1 MVESKNS
8 LLRPGDVFEK
18 YTVEQELGHG
28 GMGAVYLVRHRVL
41 NTNFALKV
49 LYPGVAQ
56 RDQQFVDR
64 FIREAQ
70 LAGRIRHP
78 NLIAVYD
85 AGLNESNGMYY
96 LVMDYVSGGSVRG
109 KLRKQGHLSVLESLG
124 IVRQV
129 GHALEAAL
137 QHNMVHRDIKPDN
150 IMFDGDGVARLAD
163 LGIAKATG
171 DHDANLTVEA
181 AVFGTPAYMSP
192 EQARDSRNVDIRADI
207 YSLGIVLYEML
218 TGRRPFTGENTI
230 EILTQVIG
238 DAQAPDVRTLNP
250 DIPEAVAVL
259 VSDMIE
265 KDLRKRVASPSDLI
279 SRIDVILSNLEN
291 SEEVV
296 EEQPEV
302 EKTMA
307 TIAQPVAATAQAA
320 ELTMETVSQPQPA
333 KAELTMETISQ
344 PQPAPSQPQTA
355 PSQAELTMETIS
367 QPTPQPQ
374 AAPSQAELTM
384 ETIAQP
390 KPAEKKASEPVAD
403 QPFEPTVAIGSEAT
417 PKAASGLGNNR
428 KLIIAGGAA
437 VGLLLAIGGGAL
449 LMKGGKEPEKPANH
463 IESPA
468 DNSGKETQKPVETT
482 QTNVQPPK
490 TEVKTAPKVE
500 EQPAV
505 APKVEEKVAPKVEE
519 QPIVAPKVEEN
530 TEPKAEEQPV
540 QQTVVKTEPKA
551 EEKTAVAPKVEEK
564 VAPKVEEQPAT
575 QVVVKTEPKVETAA
589 ATVAAIQAKIVL
601 FGAENAENGA
611 LLKGVQKMTGEQ
623 NTTFQKAG
631 LSSRAKGDLMK
642 IQSGKPDLM
651 LIAVTSRY
659 ETMSLSNFELFVA
672 DLCESLRSRG
682 GNYAFILEPIA
693 GKSARFCNGN
703 NTVRDVCR
711 QRSVNVIDCEN
722 GEIKLD
728 DVKMLLNQ

>member
-8 LLRPGDVFEK
+8 LLRPGDEFEK

-28 GMGAVYLVRHRVL
+28 GMGAVYLVRHRVI

-96 LVMDYVSGGSVRG
+96 LVMDYVSGGSVRS
-109 KLRKQGHLSVLESLG
+109 KLRKQVHLSVLESLG

-150 IMFDGDGVARLAD
+150 IMFDGDGVVRLAD

-181 AVFGTPAYMSP
+181 AVFGTPSYMSP
-192 EQARDSRNVDIRADI
+192 EQARDSRKVDIRADI
-207 YSLGIVLYEML
+207 YSLGIVLFEML
-218 TGRRPFTGENTI
+218 TGRRPFAGENTI
-230 EILTQVIG
+230 EILTQVIS
-238 DAQAPDVRTLNP
+238 DTPAPDVRTLNP
-250 DIPEAVAVL
+250 EIPESVAVL
-259 VSDMIE
+259 VADMIA
-265 KDLRKRVASPSDLI
+265 KDLRKRIASPSDLI
-279 SRIDVILSNLEN
+279 SRIDVILSNMEN
-291 SEEVV
+291 SEEAVA
-296 EEQPEV
+296 EQPEV

-307 TIAQPVAATAQAA
+307 TIVQPVAAQAA
-320 ELTMETVSQPQPA
+320 ELTMETVAQPAPQPQP
-333 KAELTMETISQ
+333 
-344 PQPAPSQPQTA
+344 
-355 PSQAELTMETIS
+355 
-367 QPTPQPQ
+367 
-374 AAPSQAELTM
+374 APSQAELTM

-390 KPAEKKASEPVAD
+390 SPSQPQPAPSQPEKTMATIAQPPPPAQKASEPAAS
-403 QPFEPTVAIGSEAT
+403 QSFEPTVAIGTAET
-417 PKAASGLGNNR
+417 PSPSSGSSGMDKR
-428 KLIIAGGAA
+428 KMMIIGGAA
-437 VGLLLAIGGGAL
+437 VGLLLVVGGAMI
-449 LMKGGKEPEKPANH
+449 MKGGKEPNKPSNL
-463 IESPA
+463 IETPA
-468 DNSGKETQKPVETT
+468 DNGGSDVQKIAVTPQPTGP
-482 QTNVQPPK
+482 QPSKTN
-490 TEVKTAPKVE
+490 TELSPKVE
-500 EQPAV
+500 EQPA
-505 APKVEEKVAPKVEE
+505 AQA
-519 QPIVAPKVEEN
+519 
-530 TEPKAEEQPV
+530 
-540 QQTVVKTEPKA
+540 
-551 EEKTAVAPKVEEK
+551 
-564 VAPKVEEQPAT
+564 
-575 QVVVKTEPKVETAA
+575 VVKTEPKVEAQPVQQPAAQPEEKKEEQPIAQSVVKTEPKAAEKTVAQTGQADATAA
-589 ATVAAIQAKIVL
+589 EIQAKIAF
-601 FGAENAENGA
+601 FGAENTA
-611 LLKGVQKMTGEQ
+611 LLQDIRKMAGEQ
-623 NTTFQKAG
+623 NTMFMKAG
-631 LSSRAKGDLMK
+631 LSSRTKGDLMK
-642 IQSGKPDLM
+642 LQSSKPDLI

-682 GNYAFILEPIA
+682 GNYAFVLEPIE

-703 NTVRDVCR
+703 NTVRDICR

-722 GEIKLD
+722 GEIKMD

>member
-1 MVESKNS
+1 MAESKNS
-8 LLRPGDVFEK
+8 LLRPGDEFEK

-96 LVMDYVSGGSVRG
+96 LVMDYVSGGSVRS
-109 KLRKQGHLSVLESLG
+109 KLRKQVHLSVLESLG

-150 IMFDGDGVARLAD
+150 IMFDADGVARLAD

-181 AVFGTPAYMSP
+181 AVFGTPSYMSP

-207 YSLGIVLYEML
+207 YSLGIVLFEML

-230 EILTQVIG
+230 EILTQVIS
-238 DAQAPDVRTLNP
+238 DTPAPDVRTLNP

-259 VSDMIE
+259 VADMIQ

-291 SEEVV
+291 TEEAPV
-296 EEQPEV
+296 EEPPEV

-307 TIAQPVAATAQAA
+307 TIAQPVAAQAA
-320 ELTMETVSQPQPA
+320 ELTMETVAQPA
-333 KAELTMETISQ
+333 PSQ
-344 PQPAPSQPQTA
+344 PQPAPSQP
-355 PSQAELTMETIS
+355 
-367 QPTPQPQ
+367 
-374 AAPSQAELTM
+374 ELTM

-390 KPAEKKASEPVAD
+390 APSQPQSAPSQPELTMETIAQPAPAAQKTPEPAGN
-403 QPFEPTVAIGSEAT
+403 QTFEPTIATAAGAPPPLSGSGGMD
-417 PKAASGLGNNR
+417 KR
-428 KLIIAGGAA
+428 KMMIIGGAA
-437 VGLLLAIGGGAL
+437 VGLLLIVGGAMI
-449 LMKGGKEPEKPANH
+449 MKGGKETEKPSNH
-463 IESPA
+463 IETPA
-468 DNSGKETQKPVETT
+468 DNGGKDIQNQVETP
-482 QTNVQPPK
+482 QTTVPQPTK
-490 TEVKTAPKVE
+490 TDVKPSPKVE
-500 EQPAV
+500 EQPAPQAV
-505 APKVEEKVAPKVEE
+505 VTTQPKVEEKVEPKVED
-519 QPIVAPKVEEN
+519 K
-530 TEPKAEEQPV
+530 
-540 QQTVVKTEPKA
+540 TVPKA
-551 EEKTAVAPKVEEK
+551 EEKVTTKVEEK
-564 VAPKVEEQPAT
+564 TES
-575 QVVVKTEPKVETAA
+575 QVVAKTEPKVEEKTEPQVVAKTEPKVEEKTVAQTVQAVATAA
-589 ATVAAIQAKIVL
+589 EIQAKIAF
-601 FGAENAENGA
+601 FGAENSA
-611 LLKGVQKMTGEQ
+611 LLQNVQKMAGEQ
-623 NTTFQKAG
+623 NTTFLKAG
-631 LSSRAKGDLMK
+631 LSSRTKGDLMK
-642 IQSGKPDLM
+642 LQSGKPDLM

-659 ETMSLSNFELFVA
+659 ESMSLSNFELFVA

-682 GNYAFILEPIA
+682 GNYAFVLEPIA

-703 NTVRDVCR
+703 NMVRDVCR
-711 QRSVNVIDCEN
+711 QRSVNVIDCED
-722 GEIKLD
+722 GEIKAD
-728 DVKMLLNQ
+728 DIKKLLVP

>member
-1 MVESKNS
+1 
-8 LLRPGDVFEK
+8 
-18 YTVEQELGHG
+18 
-28 GMGAVYLVRHRVL
+28 
-41 NTNFALKV
+41 
-49 LYPGVAQ
+49 
-56 RDQQFVDR
+56 
-64 FIREAQ
+64 
-70 LAGRIRHP
+70 
-78 NLIAVYD
+78 
-85 AGLNESNGMYY
+85 
-96 LVMDYVSGGSVRG
+96 
-109 KLRKQGHLSVLESLG
+109 
-124 IVRQV
+124 
-129 GHALEAAL
+129 
-137 QHNMVHRDIKPDN
+137 
-150 IMFDGDGVARLAD
+150 
-163 LGIAKATG
+163 
-171 DHDANLTVEA
+171 
-181 AVFGTPAYMSP
+181 
-192 EQARDSRNVDIRADI
+192 
-207 YSLGIVLYEML
+207 
-218 TGRRPFTGENTI
+218 
-230 EILTQVIG
+230 
-238 DAQAPDVRTLNP
+238 
-250 DIPEAVAVL
+250 
-259 VSDMIE
+259 
-265 KDLRKRVASPSDLI
+265 
-279 SRIDVILSNLEN
+279 
-291 SEEVV
+291 V

-307 TIAQPVAATAQAA
+307 TIAQPVAAAAQAA

-333 KAELTMETISQ
+333 KEELTMETIAQ
-344 PQPAPSQPQTA
+344 PQSAPS
-355 PSQAELTMETIS
+355 
-367 QPTPQPQ
+367 QPQ

-390 KPAEKKASEPVAD
+390 KPAEKKASEPVAN
-403 QPFEPTVAIGSEAT
+403 QPFEPTVAFSSEAT

-437 VGLLLAIGGGAL
+437 VGLLLAIGGGVL

-500 EQPAV
+500 EQPAQQTVVKTEPKVEEQPVV
-505 APKVEEKVAPKVEE
+505 APKVEEK
-519 QPIVAPKVEEN
+519 

-551 EEKTAVAPKVEEK
+551 EEQPAVAPKVEEK

-589 ATVAAIQAKIVL
+589 ATAAAIQAKIVL

-682 GNYAFILEPIA
+682 GNYAFVLEPIA

-711 QRSVNVIDCEN
+711 QRSINIIDCEN

>member
-96 LVMDYVSGGSVRG
+96 LVMDYVSGGSVRS
-109 KLRKQGHLSVLESLG
+109 KLRKQVHLTVLESLG

-150 IMFDGDGVARLAD
+150 IMFDADGVARLAD

-238 DAQAPDVRTLNP
+238 DTPAPDVRTLNP

-259 VSDMIE
+259 VSDMIA

-291 SEEVV
+291 SEDAV

-307 TIAQPVAATAQAA
+307 TIAQPVAAAAQAA

-333 KAELTMETISQ
+333 KAELTMETIAQ
-344 PQPAPSQPQTA
+344 PQPAPSQPQA
-355 PSQAELTMETIS
+355 AELTMETIA

-374 AAPSQAELTM
+374 SAPSQAELTM

-390 KPAEKKASEPVAD
+390 KPAEKKASEPVAN
-403 QPFEPTVAIGSEAT
+403 QPFEPTVAFGSEAP
-417 PKAASGLGNNR
+417 PKVPFWNEKNR

-437 VGLLLAIGGGAL
+437 VGLLLVIGGGAL
-449 LMKGGKEPEKPANH
+449 LMKGGKEPEKPANL

-468 DNSGKETQKPVETT
+468 DNSGKETPKPVETT

-500 EQPAV
+500 EQP
-505 APKVEEKVAPKVEE
+505 
-519 QPIVAPKVEEN
+519 
-530 TEPKAEEQPV
+530 V
-540 QQTVVKTEPKA
+540 QQTVVKTEPKV
-551 EEKTAVAPKVEEK
+551 EEQPVVAPKVEEK

-575 QVVVKTEPKVETAA
+575 QVVVKTEPKVETTA
-589 ATVAAIQAKIVL
+589 ATAAAAIQAKIAF
-601 FGAENAENGA
+601 FGAENAENNA
-611 LLKGVQKMTGEQ
+611 LLKGIQNMAGEQ

-631 LSSRAKGDLMK
+631 LSSRTKGDLMK

-682 GNYAFILEPIA
+682 GNYAFVLEPIA

-711 QRSVNVIDCEN
+711 QRSINIIDCEN

>member
-28 GMGAVYLVRHRVL
+28 GMGAVYLVRHRDI

-96 LVMDYVSGGSVRG
+96 LVMDYVSGGSVRS
-109 KLRKQGHLSVLESLG
+109 KLRKQVHLSVLESLG

-137 QHNMVHRDIKPDN
+137 EHNMVHRDIKPDN
-150 IMFDGDGVARLAD
+150 IMFDGDGVVRLAD

-181 AVFGTPAYMSP
+181 AVFGTPSYMSP

-207 YSLGIVLYEML
+207 YSLGIVLFEML

-230 EILTQVIG
+230 EILTQVIS
-238 DAQAPDVRTLNP
+238 DTPAPDVRTLNP
-250 DIPEAVAVL
+250 EIPEPVAVL
-259 VSDMIE
+259 VADMIA

-291 SEEVV
+291 SEEAVA
-296 EEQPEV
+296 EQPEV

-307 TIAQPVAATAQAA
+307 TIV
-320 ELTMETVSQPQPA
+320 QPA
-333 KAELTMETISQ
+333 AAAAPAEKTMATIA
-344 PQPAPSQPQTA
+344 QPAPSQPQA
-355 PSQAELTMETIS
+355 VPSQAEM
-367 QPTPQPQ
+367 
-374 AAPSQAELTM
+374 TM

-390 KPAEKKASEPVAD
+390 APAAQKAPKPAANR
-403 QPFEPTVAIGSEAT
+403 PFEPTVAIGSEGT
-417 PKAASGLGNNR
+417 PSVAPTASGGMDKR
-428 KLIIAGGAA
+428 KLMIIGGAA
-437 VGLLLAIGGGAL
+437 VGLLLVIGGGVA
-449 LMKGGKEPEKPANH
+449 LMKGGKEPEKPANP
-463 IESPA
+463 IETPA
-468 DNSGKETQKPVETT
+468 DNGGNDVQKIVETPQST
-482 QTNVQPPK
+482 DLQPSK
-490 TEVKTAPKVE
+490 TDVKPSPKVE
-500 EQPAV
+500 EQPAPQVV
-505 APKVEEKVAPKVEE
+505 AQPEEKKEE
-519 QPIVAPKVEEN
+519 QPAVE
-530 TEPKAEEQPV
+530 TK
-540 QQTVVKTEPKA
+540 
-551 EEKTAVAPKVEEK
+551 
-564 VAPKVEEQPAT
+564 PKVEEQPAA
-575 QVVVKTEPKVETAA
+575 QVVAQPEEKKEEQPVVKTEPKVEEQPAEQPVVKTEPKVEEQPAA
-589 ATVAAIQAKIVL
+589 QPVAQDGQTVAAAIQAKIV
-601 FGAENAENGA
+601 FYGAESLGKSN
-611 LLKGVQKMTGEQ
+611 LLSNVRQLAGDGNVS
-623 NTTFQKAG
+623 FQKAG
-631 LSSRAKGDLMK
+631 LSSRTKGELMQ
-642 IQSGKPDLM
+642 IQSGKPDLT

-659 ETMSLSNFELFVA
+659 ESMSLSNFELFMA
-672 DLCESLRSRG
+672 DLCESLRNRG
-682 GNYAFILEPIA
+682 GNYAFVLEPIA

-703 NTVRDVCR
+703 NTVRDICR

-722 GEIKLD
+722 GEIKAD
-728 DVKMLLNQ
+728 DIKMLLNP

>member
-8 LLRPGDVFEK
+8 LLRPGDEFEK

-28 GMGAVYLVRHRVL
+28 GMGAVYLVRHRVI

-96 LVMDYVSGGSVRG
+96 LVMDYVSGGSVRS
-109 KLRKQGHLSVLESLG
+109 KLRKQVHLSVLESLG

-150 IMFDGDGVARLAD
+150 IMFDGDGVVRLAD

-181 AVFGTPAYMSP
+181 AVFGTPSYMSP
-192 EQARDSRNVDIRADI
+192 EQARDSRKVDIRADI
-207 YSLGIVLYEML
+207 YSLGIVLFEML
-218 TGRRPFTGENTI
+218 TGRRPFAGENTI
-230 EILTQVIG
+230 EILTQVIS
-238 DAQAPDVRTLNP
+238 DTPAPDVRTLNP
-250 DIPEAVAVL
+250 EIPESVAVL
-259 VSDMIE
+259 VADMIA
-265 KDLRKRVASPSDLI
+265 KDLRKRIASPSDLI
-279 SRIDVILSNLEN
+279 SRIDVILSNMEN
-291 SEEVV
+291 SEEAVA
-296 EEQPEV
+296 EQPEV

-307 TIAQPVAATAQAA
+307 TIVQPVAAQAA
-320 ELTMETVSQPQPA
+320 ELTMETVAQPAPQPQP
-333 KAELTMETISQ
+333 
-344 PQPAPSQPQTA
+344 
-355 PSQAELTMETIS
+355 
-367 QPTPQPQ
+367 
-374 AAPSQAELTM
+374 APSQAELTM

-390 KPAEKKASEPVAD
+390 SPSQPQPAPSQPEKTMATIAQPPPPAQKVSEPAAS
-403 QPFEPTVAIGSEAT
+403 QPFEPTVAIGTAET
-417 PKAASGLGNNR
+417 PSPSSGSSGMDKR
-428 KLIIAGGAA
+428 KMMIIGGAA
-437 VGLLLAIGGGAL
+437 VGLLLVVGGAMI
-449 LMKGGKEPEKPANH
+449 MKGGKEPNKPSNL
-463 IESPA
+463 IETPA
-468 DNSGKETQKPVETT
+468 DNGGSDVQKIAVTP
-482 QTNVQPPK
+482 QPTGPQSSK
-490 TEVKTAPKVE
+490 TD
-500 EQPAV
+500 
-505 APKVEEKVAPKVEE
+505 
-519 QPIVAPKVEEN
+519 
-530 TEPKAEEQPV
+530 TELS
-540 QQTVVKTEPKA
+540 
-551 EEKTAVAPKVEEK
+551 
-564 VAPKVEEQPAT
+564 PKVEEQPAT
-575 QVVVKTEPKVETAA
+575 QAVVKTEPKVEAQPVQQPVAQPEEKKEEQPIAQSVVKTEPKAAEKTVAQTGQADATAA
-589 ATVAAIQAKIVL
+589 EIQAKIAF
-601 FGAENAENGA
+601 FGAENTA
-611 LLKGVQKMTGEQ
+611 LLQDIRKMAGEQ
-623 NTTFQKAG
+623 NTMFMKAG
-631 LSSRAKGDLMK
+631 LSSRTKGDLMK
-642 IQSGKPDLM
+642 LQSSKPDLI

-682 GNYAFILEPIA
+682 GNYAFVLEPIE

-703 NTVRDVCR
+703 NTVRDICR

-722 GEIKLD
+722 GEIKMD

>member
-1 MVESKNS
+1 MAESKNS
-8 LLRPGDVFEK
+8 LLRPGDEFEK

-96 LVMDYVSGGSVRG
+96 LVMDYVSGGSVRS
-109 KLRKQGHLSVLESLG
+109 KLRKQVHLSVLESLG

-150 IMFDGDGVARLAD
+150 IMFDADGVARLAD

-181 AVFGTPAYMSP
+181 AVFGTPSYMSP

-207 YSLGIVLYEML
+207 YSLGIVLFEML

-230 EILTQVIG
+230 EILTQVIS
-238 DAQAPDVRTLNP
+238 DTPAPDVRTLNP

-259 VSDMIE
+259 VADMIQ

-291 SEEVV
+291 TEETSV

-307 TIAQPVAATAQAA
+307 TIAQPAAAQAA
-320 ELTMETVSQPQPA
+320 ELTMETVAQPA
-333 KAELTMETISQ
+333 PSQ
-344 PQPAPSQPQTA
+344 PQPAPSQP
-355 PSQAELTMETIS
+355 
-367 QPTPQPQ
+367 
-374 AAPSQAELTM
+374 ELTM

-390 KPAEKKASEPVAD
+390 TPSQPQPQPAPS
-403 QPFEPTVAIGSEAT
+403 QPELTMETIAQPPPAAQKTTESSGKQTFEPTVAIGTAET
-417 PKAASGLGNNR
+417 PLPSSGIGGMDKR
-428 KLIIAGGAA
+428 KMMIIGGAA
-437 VGLLLAIGGGAL
+437 VGLLLVVGGAMI
-449 LMKGGKEPEKPANH
+449 MKGGKEPEKPSNH
-463 IESPA
+463 IETPA
-468 DNSGKETQKPVETT
+468 DNGGKGVQNQVETP
-482 QTNVQPPK
+482 QTAVPQPTK
-490 TEVKTAPKVE
+490 TDVKPSIKVE
-500 EQPAV
+500 ENPAPQAV
-505 APKVEEKVAPKVEE
+505 VTTQPKVEEKVEPKVED
-519 QPIVAPKVEEN
+519 K
-530 TEPKAEEQPV
+530 
-540 QQTVVKTEPKA
+540 TVPKA
-551 EEKTAVAPKVEEK
+551 EEKVTMKVEEK
-564 VAPKVEEQPAT
+564 TEP
-575 QVVVKTEPKVETAA
+575 QVVAKTEPKVEEKTEPQVIAKTEPKVEEKTVAQTVQAGVTAA
-589 ATVAAIQAKIVL
+589 EIQAKIAF
-601 FGAENAENGA
+601 FGVENSA
-611 LLKGVQKMTGEQ
+611 LLQNVQKMAGEQ
-623 NTTFQKAG
+623 NTTFLKAG
-631 LSSRAKGDLMK
+631 LSSRTKGDLMK
-642 IQSGKPDLM
+642 LQSGKPDLM

-659 ETMSLSNFELFVA
+659 ESMSLSNFELFVA

-682 GNYAFILEPIA
+682 GNYAFVLEPIA

-711 QRSVNVIDCEN
+711 QRSVNVIDCED
-722 GEIKLD
+722 GEIKAD
-728 DVKMLLNQ
+728 DIKKLLVP

>member
-96 LVMDYVSGGSVRG
+96 LVMDYVSGGSVRS
-109 KLRKQGHLSVLESLG
+109 KLRKQVHLSVLESLG

-150 IMFDGDGVARLAD
+150 IMFDADGVARLAD

-238 DAQAPDVRTLNP
+238 DTEAPDVRTLNP

-259 VSDMIE
+259 VSDMIA

-302 EKTMA
+302 EATMA
-307 TIAQPVAATAQAA
+307 TIAQPVAAAAQAA

-333 KAELTMETISQ
+333 KEELTMETIAQ
-344 PQPAPSQPQTA
+344 PQSAPSQPQAA
-355 PSQAELTMETIS
+355 PSQAELTMETIA

-390 KPAEKKASEPVAD
+390 KPAEKKASEPVAN
-403 QPFEPTVAIGSEAT
+403 QPFEPTVAFSSEAT
-417 PKAASGLGNNR
+417 PKVSFWNEKNR
-428 KLIIAGGAA
+428 KMIIAGGAA
-437 VGLLLAIGGGAL
+437 VGLLLVIGGGAL

-468 DNSGKETQKPVETT
+468 DNSGKETPKPAETM

-490 TEVKTAPKVE
+490 TEVKTEPKIDEQPAPQTVVKTEPKVDEQPAQQTVVKTEPKVE

-505 APKVEEKVAPKVEE
+505 APKVE
-519 QPIVAPKVEEN
+519 
-530 TEPKAEEQPV
+530 
-540 QQTVVKTEPKA
+540 QT
-551 EEKTAVAPKVEEK
+551 

-575 QVVVKTEPKVETAA
+575 QVVVKTEPKAETTAA
-589 ATVAAIQAKIVL
+589 TAAAIQAKIAF
-601 FGAENAENGA
+601 FGAENAENNA

-682 GNYAFILEPIA
+682 GNYAFVLEPIA

-711 QRSVNVIDCEN
+711 QRSINIIDCEN

>member
-8 LLRPGDVFEK
+8 LLRPGDEFEK

-28 GMGAVYLVRHRVL
+28 GMGAVYLVRHRVI

-96 LVMDYVSGGSVRG
+96 LVMDYVSGGSVRS
-109 KLRKQGHLSVLESLG
+109 KLRKQVHLSVLESLG

-150 IMFDGDGVARLAD
+150 IMFDGDGVVRLAD

-181 AVFGTPAYMSP
+181 AVFGTPSYMSP
-192 EQARDSRNVDIRADI
+192 EQARDSRKVDIRADI
-207 YSLGIVLYEML
+207 YSLGIVLFEML
-218 TGRRPFTGENTI
+218 TGRRPFAGENTI
-230 EILTQVIG
+230 EILTQVIS
-238 DAQAPDVRTLNP
+238 DTPAPDVRTLNP
-250 DIPEAVAVL
+250 EIPESVAVL
-259 VSDMIE
+259 VADMIA
-265 KDLRKRVASPSDLI
+265 KDLRKRIASPSDLI
-279 SRIDVILSNLEN
+279 SRIDVILSNMEN
-291 SEEVV
+291 SEEAVA
-296 EEQPEV
+296 EQPEV

-307 TIAQPVAATAQAA
+307 TIVQPVAAQAA
-320 ELTMETVSQPQPA
+320 ELTMETVAQPAPQPQP
-333 KAELTMETISQ
+333 
-344 PQPAPSQPQTA
+344 
-355 PSQAELTMETIS
+355 
-367 QPTPQPQ
+367 
-374 AAPSQAELTM
+374 APSQAELTM

-390 KPAEKKASEPVAD
+390 SPSQPQPAPSQPEKTMATIAQPPPAAQKASEPAAK
-403 QPFEPTVAIGSEAT
+403 QPFEATVAIGTAET
-417 PKAASGLGNNR
+417 PSPSSGSGGMDKR
-428 KLIIAGGAA
+428 KMMIIGGAA
-437 VGLLLAIGGGAL
+437 VGLLLIVGGAMI
-449 LMKGGKEPEKPANH
+449 MKSGKEPNKPSNH
-463 IESPA
+463 IEMPA
-468 DNSGKETQKPVETT
+468 DNGGKDVQKIVETP
-482 QTNVQPPK
+482 QPTGPQPSK
-490 TEVKTAPKVE
+490 TDTELSSKVE
-500 EQPAV
+500 EQPAAQAV
-505 APKVEEKVAPKVEE
+505 VKTESKVEAQPVAQPEEKKEE
-519 QPIVAPKVEEN
+519 QPIA
-530 TEPKAEEQPV
+530 QS
-540 QQTVVKTEPKA
+540 VVKTEPKA
-551 EEKTAVAPKVEEK
+551 AEKTVAQTGQ
-564 VAPKVEEQPAT
+564 ADA
-575 QVVVKTEPKVETAA
+575 TAA
-589 ATVAAIQAKIVL
+589 EIQAKIAF
-601 FGAENAENGA
+601 FGAENAENNA
-611 LLKGVQKMTGEQ
+611 LLKGIQNMAGEQ

-672 DLCESLRSRG
+672 DLCENLRSRG
-682 GNYAFILEPIA
+682 GNYAFVLEPIA

-711 QRSVNVIDCEN
+711 QRSINIIDCEN

>member
-96 LVMDYVSGGSVRG
+96 LVMDYVSGGSVRS
-109 KLRKQGHLSVLESLG
+109 KLRKQVHLTVLESLG

-150 IMFDGDGVARLAD
+150 IMFDADGVARLAD

-238 DAQAPDVRTLNP
+238 DTPAPDVRTLNP

-259 VSDMIE
+259 VSDMIA

-291 SEEVV
+291 SEDAV

-307 TIAQPVAATAQAA
+307 TIAQPVAAAAQAA

-333 KAELTMETISQ
+333 KEELTMETIAQ
-344 PQPAPSQPQTA
+344 PQSAPSQPQAA
-355 PSQAELTMETIS
+355 PSQAELTMETIA

-390 KPAEKKASEPVAD
+390 KPAEKKASEPVAN
-403 QPFEPTVAIGSEAT
+403 QPFEPTVAFSSEAT
-417 PKAASGLGNNR
+417 PKAA
-428 KLIIAGGAA
+428 
-437 VGLLLAIGGGAL
+437 
-449 LMKGGKEPEKPANH
+449 
-463 IESPA
+463 
-468 DNSGKETQKPVETT
+468 
-482 QTNVQPPK
+482 
-490 TEVKTAPKVE
+490 
-500 EQPAV
+500 
-505 APKVEEKVAPKVEE
+505 
-519 QPIVAPKVEEN
+519 
-530 TEPKAEEQPV
+530 
-540 QQTVVKTEPKA
+540 
-551 EEKTAVAPKVEEK
+551 
-564 VAPKVEEQPAT
+564 
-575 QVVVKTEPKVETAA
+575 
-589 ATVAAIQAKIVL
+589 
-601 FGAENAENGA
+601 
-611 LLKGVQKMTGEQ
+611 
-623 NTTFQKAG
+623 
-631 LSSRAKGDLMK
+631 
-642 IQSGKPDLM
+642 
-651 LIAVTSRY
+651 
-659 ETMSLSNFELFVA
+659 
-672 DLCESLRSRG
+672 
-682 GNYAFILEPIA
+682 
-693 GKSARFCNGN
+693 
-703 NTVRDVCR
+703 
-711 QRSVNVIDCEN
+711 
-722 GEIKLD
+722 
-728 DVKMLLNQ
+728 

>member
-8 LLRPGDVFEK
+8 LLRPGDEFEK

-28 GMGAVYLVRHRVL
+28 GMGAVYLVRHRVI

-96 LVMDYVSGGSVRG
+96 LVMDYVSGGSVRS
-109 KLRKQGHLSVLESLG
+109 KLRKQVHLSVLESLG

-150 IMFDGDGVARLAD
+150 IMFDGDGVVRLAD

-181 AVFGTPAYMSP
+181 AVFGTPSYMSP
-192 EQARDSRNVDIRADI
+192 EQARDSRKVDIRADI
-207 YSLGIVLYEML
+207 YSLGIVLFEML
-218 TGRRPFTGENTI
+218 TGRRPFAGENTI
-230 EILTQVIG
+230 EILTQVIS
-238 DAQAPDVRTLNP
+238 DTPAPDVRTLNP
-250 DIPEAVAVL
+250 EIPESVAVL
-259 VSDMIE
+259 VADMIA
-265 KDLRKRVASPSDLI
+265 KDLRKRIASPSDLI
-279 SRIDVILSNLEN
+279 SRIDVILSNMEN
-291 SEEVV
+291 SEEAVA
-296 EEQPEV
+296 EQPEV

-307 TIAQPVAATAQAA
+307 TIVQPVAAQAA
-320 ELTMETVSQPQPA
+320 ELTMETVAQPAPQPQP
-333 KAELTMETISQ
+333 
-344 PQPAPSQPQTA
+344 
-355 PSQAELTMETIS
+355 
-367 QPTPQPQ
+367 
-374 AAPSQAELTM
+374 APSQAELTM

-390 KPAEKKASEPVAD
+390 SPSQPQPAPSQPEKTMATIAQPPPPAQKVSEPAAN
-403 QPFEPTVAIGSEAT
+403 QPFERGMD
-417 PKAASGLGNNR
+417 KR
-428 KLIIAGGAA
+428 KMMIIGGAA
-437 VGLLLAIGGGAL
+437 VGLLLVVGGAMI
-449 LMKGGKEPEKPANH
+449 MKGGKEPNKPSNL
-463 IESPA
+463 IETPA
-468 DNSGKETQKPVETT
+468 DNGGSDVQKIAVTP
-482 QTNVQPPK
+482 QPTGPQSSK
-490 TEVKTAPKVE
+490 TD
-500 EQPAV
+500 
-505 APKVEEKVAPKVEE
+505 
-519 QPIVAPKVEEN
+519 
-530 TEPKAEEQPV
+530 TELS
-540 QQTVVKTEPKA
+540 
-551 EEKTAVAPKVEEK
+551 
-564 VAPKVEEQPAT
+564 PKVEEQPAT
-575 QVVVKTEPKVETAA
+575 QAVVKTEPKVEAQPVQQPVAQPEEKKEEQPIAQSVVKTEPKAAEKTVAQTGQADATAA
-589 ATVAAIQAKIVL
+589 EIQAKIAF
-601 FGAENAENGA
+601 FGAENTA
-611 LLKGVQKMTGEQ
+611 LLQDIRKMAGEQ
-623 NTTFQKAG
+623 NTMFMKAG
-631 LSSRAKGDLMK
+631 LSSRTKGDLMK
-642 IQSGKPDLM
+642 LQSSKPDLI

-682 GNYAFILEPIA
+682 GNYAFVLEPIE

-703 NTVRDVCR
+703 NTVRDICR

-722 GEIKLD
+722 GEIKMD

>member
-96 LVMDYVSGGSVRG
+96 LVMDYVSGGSVRS
-109 KLRKQGHLSVLESLG
+109 KLRKQVHLSVLESLG

-150 IMFDGDGVARLAD
+150 IMFDADGVARLAD

-238 DAQAPDVRTLNP
+238 DTPAPDVRTLNP

-259 VSDMIE
+259 VSDMIA

-291 SEEVV
+291 SEEAV

-307 TIAQPVAATAQAA
+307 TIAQPVAAAAQAA

-333 KAELTMETISQ
+333 KEELTMETIAQ
-344 PQPAPSQPQTA
+344 PQSAPSQPQAA
-355 PSQAELTMETIS
+355 PSQAELTMETIA
-367 QPTPQPQ
+367 QPTPPQPQ

-390 KPAEKKASEPVAD
+390 KPAEKKVSEPVAN
-403 QPFEPTVAIGSEAT
+403 QPFEPTVAFSSEAT
-417 PKAASGLGNNR
+417 PKVSFWNEKNR
-428 KLIIAGGAA
+428 KMIIAGGAA
-437 VGLLLAIGGGAL
+437 VGLLLIIGGGAL

-468 DNSGKETQKPVETT
+468 DNSGKETPKPAETM

-490 TEVKTAPKVE
+490 TEVKTEPKIDEQSAPQTVVKTEPKVD
-500 EQPAV
+500 EQPA
-505 APKVEEKVAPKVEE
+505 
-519 QPIVAPKVEEN
+519 
-530 TEPKAEEQPV
+530 
-540 QQTVVKTEPKA
+540 QQTVVKTEPKV
-551 EEKTAVAPKVEEK
+551 EEQPVVASKVEEK
-564 VAPKVEEQPAT
+564 VAPKAKEQPAT
-575 QVVVKTEPKVETAA
+575 QVVVKTEPKVETTA
-589 ATVAAIQAKIVL
+589 ATAAAIQAKIAF
-601 FGAENAENGA
+601 FGAENAENNA

-682 GNYAFILEPIA
+682 GNYAFVLEPIA

-711 QRSVNVIDCEN
+711 QRSINIIDCEN

>member
-8 LLRPGDVFEK
+8 LLRPGDEFEK

-28 GMGAVYLVRHRVL
+28 GMGAVYLVRHRVI

-96 LVMDYVSGGSVRG
+96 LVMDYVSGGSVRS
-109 KLRKQGHLSVLESLG
+109 KLRKQVHLSVLESLG

-150 IMFDGDGVARLAD
+150 IMFDGDGVVRLAD

-181 AVFGTPAYMSP
+181 AVFGTPSYMSP
-192 EQARDSRNVDIRADI
+192 EQARDSRKVDIRADI
-207 YSLGIVLYEML
+207 YSLGIVLFEML
-218 TGRRPFTGENTI
+218 TGRRPFAGENTI
-230 EILTQVIG
+230 EILTQVIS
-238 DAQAPDVRTLNP
+238 DTPAPDVRTLNP
-250 DIPEAVAVL
+250 EIPESVAVL
-259 VSDMIE
+259 VADMIA
-265 KDLRKRVASPSDLI
+265 KDLRKRIASPSDLI
-279 SRIDVILSNLEN
+279 SRIDVILSNMEN
-291 SEEVV
+291 SEEAVA
-296 EEQPEV
+296 EQPEV

-307 TIAQPVAATAQAA
+307 TIVQPVAAQAA
-320 ELTMETVSQPQPA
+320 ELTMETVAQPAPQPQP
-333 KAELTMETISQ
+333 
-344 PQPAPSQPQTA
+344 
-355 PSQAELTMETIS
+355 
-367 QPTPQPQ
+367 
-374 AAPSQAELTM
+374 APSQAELTM

-390 KPAEKKASEPVAD
+390 SPSQPQPAPSQPEKTMATIAQPPPPAQKASEPAAS
-403 QPFEPTVAIGSEAT
+403 QSFEPTVAIGTAET
-417 PKAASGLGNNR
+417 PSPSSGSSGMDKR
-428 KLIIAGGAA
+428 KMMIIGGAA
-437 VGLLLAIGGGAL
+437 VGLLLVVGGAMI
-449 LMKGGKEPEKPANH
+449 MKGGKEPNKPSNL
-463 IESPA
+463 IETPA
-468 DNSGKETQKPVETT
+468 DNGGSDVQKIAVTP
-482 QTNVQPPK
+482 QPTGPQSSK
-490 TEVKTAPKVE
+490 TD
-500 EQPAV
+500 
-505 APKVEEKVAPKVEE
+505 
-519 QPIVAPKVEEN
+519 
-530 TEPKAEEQPV
+530 TELS
-540 QQTVVKTEPKA
+540 
-551 EEKTAVAPKVEEK
+551 
-564 VAPKVEEQPAT
+564 PKVEEQPAT
-575 QVVVKTEPKVETAA
+575 QAVVKTEPKVEAQPVQQPVAQPEEKKEEQPVAQSVVKTEPKAAEKTVEQTGQADATAA
-589 ATVAAIQAKIVL
+589 EIQAKIAF
-601 FGAENAENGA
+601 FGAENTA
-611 LLKGVQKMTGEQ
+611 LLQDIRKMAGEQ
-623 NTTFQKAG
+623 NTTFMKAG
-631 LSSRAKGDLMK
+631 LSSRTKSDLMK
-642 IQSGKPDLM
+642 LQIDKPDLM

-682 GNYAFILEPIA
+682 GNYAFVLEPIE

-703 NTVRDVCR
+703 NTVRDICR

-722 GEIKLD
+722 GEIKMD

>member
-8 LLRPGDVFEK
+8 LLRPGDEFEK

-28 GMGAVYLVRHRVL
+28 GMGAVYLVRHRVI

-96 LVMDYVSGGSVRG
+96 LVMDYVSGGSVRS
-109 KLRKQGHLSVLESLG
+109 KLRKQVHLSVLESLG

-150 IMFDGDGVARLAD
+150 IMFDGDGVVRLAD

-181 AVFGTPAYMSP
+181 AVFGTPSYMSP
-192 EQARDSRNVDIRADI
+192 EQARDSRKVDIRADI
-207 YSLGIVLYEML
+207 YSLGIVLFEML
-218 TGRRPFTGENTI
+218 TGRRPFAGENTI
-230 EILTQVIG
+230 EILTQVIS
-238 DAQAPDVRTLNP
+238 DTPAPDVRTLNP
-250 DIPEAVAVL
+250 EIPESVAVL
-259 VSDMIE
+259 VADMIA
-265 KDLRKRVASPSDLI
+265 KDLRKRIASPSDLI
-279 SRIDVILSNLEN
+279 SRIDVILSNMEN
-291 SEEVV
+291 SEEAVA
-296 EEQPEV
+296 EQPEV

-307 TIAQPVAATAQAA
+307 TIVQPVAAQAA
-320 ELTMETVSQPQPA
+320 ELTMETVAQPAPQPQP
-333 KAELTMETISQ
+333 
-344 PQPAPSQPQTA
+344 
-355 PSQAELTMETIS
+355 
-367 QPTPQPQ
+367 
-374 AAPSQAELTM
+374 APSQAELTM

-390 KPAEKKASEPVAD
+390 SPSQPQPAPSQPEKTMATIAQPPPPAQKVSEPAAN
-403 QPFEPTVAIGSEAT
+403 QPFEPTVAIGTAET
-417 PKAASGLGNNR
+417 PSPSSGSSGMDKR
-428 KLIIAGGAA
+428 KMMIIGGAA
-437 VGLLLAIGGGAL
+437 VGLLLVVGGAMI
-449 LMKGGKEPEKPANH
+449 MKGGKEPNKPSNL
-463 IESPA
+463 IETPA
-468 DNSGKETQKPVETT
+468 DNGGSDVQKIAVTP
-482 QTNVQPPK
+482 QPTGPQSSK
-490 TEVKTAPKVE
+490 TDTELSPKVE
-500 EQPAV
+500 EQPA
-505 APKVEEKVAPKVEE
+505 AQA
-519 QPIVAPKVEEN
+519 
-530 TEPKAEEQPV
+530 
-540 QQTVVKTEPKA
+540 
-551 EEKTAVAPKVEEK
+551 
-564 VAPKVEEQPAT
+564 
-575 QVVVKTEPKVETAA
+575 VVKTEPKVEAQPVQQPAAQPEEKKEEQPIAQSVVKTEPKAAEKTVAQTGQADATAA
-589 ATVAAIQAKIVL
+589 EIQAKIAF
-601 FGAENAENGA
+601 FGAENTA
-611 LLKGVQKMTGEQ
+611 LLQDIRKMAGEQ
-623 NTTFQKAG
+623 NTMFMKAG
-631 LSSRAKGDLMK
+631 LSSRTKGDLMK
-642 IQSGKPDLM
+642 LQSSKPDLI

-682 GNYAFILEPIA
+682 GNYAFVLEPIE

-703 NTVRDVCR
+703 NTVRDICR

-722 GEIKLD
+722 GEIKMD